1 MVYNLTYVGS
11 FPLKNTRE
19 NILRSTQDILS
30 IPVDYPNYVQLED
43 MAHQFLQPL
52 AESELGITQ
61 EGERYRLTGELK
73 EPTEPIATEALKV
86 LIELRK
92 KRRFKKKIKGV
103 KACITGPFTLSS
115 RIMLD
120 TPNLGLLGETALSDP
135 VLVGKV
141 AEVVVKIASDYRQM
155 GVDYITLD
163 EPILS
168 VIVGRKLLLHQ
179 HTDAGIIEII
189 DKAVSRVDGLKGIHV
204 CGRISR
210 RLADM
215 LLETNLDVLDHE
227 FKDSESNFAV
237 YRREDFERHDKK
249 LGLGVASSRVL
260 KVEPVD
266 EMKAML
272 KRGIDTFGEDNIL
285 MVKPDCGF
293 RGLDTEGSLEGVA
306 YNAAIGKL
314 RNLRRAIDSLKR

>member
-43 MAHQFLQPL
+43 MGRQFLQPL
-52 AESELGITQ
+52 AEAELGITQ

-73 EPTEPIATEALKV
+73 EPPEPIANEALDILV
-86 LIELRK
+86 ELRK
-92 KRRFKKKIKGV
+92 ERRFKKKIKGV
-103 KACITGPFTLSS
+103 KACVTGPFTLSS

-120 TPNLGLLGETALSDP
+120 TPNLGLFGETALSDP
-135 VLVGKV
+135 VLVDEVAKV
-141 AEVVVKIASDYRQM
+141 VSKIAGDYRQM
-155 GVDYITLD
+155 GADYVTLD

-168 VIVGRKLLLHQ
+168 VIVGRKLLLSH
-179 HTDAGIIEII
+179 HTDTGIVETI
-189 DKAVSRVDGLKGIHV
+189 DKALSRVNCLKGIHV
-204 CGRISR
+204 CGLVSR

-215 LLETNLDVLDHE
+215 LLETSLDVLDHE
-227 FKDSESNFAV
+227 FKDSERNFTV
-237 YRREDFERHDKK
+237 YRRGDFERHDKK

-260 KVEPVD
+260 RVEPVD
-266 EMKAML
+266 EMVSML
-272 KRGIDTFGEDNIL
+272 KRGIEVFGEDNIL

-293 RGLDTEGSLEGVA
+293 RGLDTEGTLEGVA